1 MKDAIYSICFV
12 LVLAYLAFGGA
23 RNLLKKDTPKPLLNP
38 AVTYVLPDMPKAV
51 EGKRF
56 SF

>member
-23 RNLLKKDTPKPLLNP
+23 RNLFKMESPKPLPNP
-38 AVTYVLPDMPKAV
+38 AVTYVLPDVPEATDK
-51 EGKRF
+51 KRF
-56 SF
+56 TF

>member
-23 RNLLKKDTPKPLLNP
+23 RNLFKRETPKPLPNP
-38 AVTYVLPDMPKAV
+38 AVTYVLPDMPSSV